1 MILCIILLVL
11 FCLLLILT
19 TFFTMYFIIPSIKEE
34 KRLEDPVIPKLV
46 PPTTLPKMRNIT
58 PYEQME
64 FVRRVVRPIP
74 IEEKIKL
81 LNGEI
86 SLHEITDSEIEENS
100 VDEKKS
106 IEKNEDKERKDFK
119 IWQFWYKLVMRIKF

>member
-1 MILCIILLVL
+1 
-11 FCLLLILT
+11 
-19 TFFTMYFIIPSIKEE
+19 MYFIIPSIKEE
-34 KRLEDPVIPKLV
+34 KRQEDPVIPKLV
-46 PPTTLPKMRNIT
+46 PPPTLPKMRNIT

-86 SLHEITDSEIEENS
+86 SLHEITDSEIEDNS